1 MAKTEELNVTEI
13 WKEALIKWHHP
24 SVSKPIAPKS
34 AEELKELGELG
45 ILLKQEL
52 AFMKYPEAQVYLNLE
67 KIASD
72 FSEEPQKGLGAICE
86 HEIGHRFCPYDLV
99 TQIILKYH
107 VKKSLEEQK
116 CPYDSEQ
123 LIHNIYNYFIDMCI
137 NTQRSR
143 KSNSEIPWLY
153 QQLSQKRLLEPKTL
167 AEKIKK
173 AFSNKNQ
180 PKTRADSP
188 LWRVY
193 ARSMESAWDKEILP
207 KETQLSEEE
216 TTAATQ
222 LSELFKDNYF
232 ERSHW
237 PHKIRDY
244 ARIIFPFMKD
254 EKNDSKFS
262 LDGSSGNVP
271 KELDEKTKQELAK
284 RLAEIGSNGLPTNP
298 NGMKEFQEIMA
309 SFGAGTDIK
318 EASIYFYDRLS
329 DAYNVTFATKPF
341 GRPRISPFQPVKW
354 NPSKPIGELDIGY
367 SLQTGGRVIPG
378 VNTYAWNTRTRES
391 IGGLEEVVPNLDIYL
406 DSSQSMPNPIESI
419 SLPVIASFVVSK
431 KAHRRMANVRG
442 TNFSGNGQTKTAESE
457 AGTLKPVFEAFVQ
470 YFNGGTVFPT
480 SILLNGI
487 NPRQALII
495 TDTFLCNEA
504 ETAEAIKQFR
514 QQDSRN
520 KVIIYAL
527 HQVNH
532 ADYLRAAGAE
542 VIWDNSTNIFRK
554 VIGKTDEVYSK

>member
-1 MAKTEELNVTEI
+1 MAKTEELNVAEI
-13 WKEALIKWHHP
+13 WKEALIKWYSP

-67 KIASD
+67 RIASE
-72 FSEEPQKGLGAICE
+72 FSEEPKKGLAAICE

-107 VKKSLEEQK
+107 VKKSLGEQK
-116 CPYDSEQ
+116 FPYDSKQ
-123 LIHNIYNYFIDMCI
+123 LIHTIYNFFADMCI

-153 QQLSQKRLLEPKTL
+153 QQLSQKPLLEPKTL

-173 AFSNKNQ
+173 AFFNKNQ

-207 KETQLSEEE
+207 KEAKLTEEE

-298 NGMKEFQEIMA
+298 AGMKEFQEIMA
-309 SFGAGTDIK
+309 GFGAGTDIK
-318 EASIYFYDRLS
+318 EASIYFYDNLS
-329 DAYNVTFATKPF
+329 NSYNVTFATRPF

-354 NPSKPIGELDIGY
+354 TPSKPIGELDIGY

-406 DSSQSMPNPIESI
+406 DSSGSMPDPTKEI
-419 SLPVIASFVVSK
+419 SLPVISAFVTSK
-431 KAHRRMANVRG
+431 KAHRKGAQVRG
-442 TNFSGNGQTKTAESE
+442 TNFSGNGQTQTAESE
-457 AGTLKPVFEAFVQ
+457 VGALKPVFETFVK
-470 YFNGGTVFPT
+470 YFNRGTVFPI
-480 SILLNGI
+480 SILLNGT
-487 NPRQALII
+487 NPRQAIFI
-495 TDTFLCNEA
+495 TDTFLCNETEA
-504 ETAEAIKQFR
+504 VEAIHQFR
-514 QQDSRN
+514 RQDSRN
-520 KVIIYAL
+520 KVTIYAL
-527 HQVNH
+527 HPVDH
-532 ADYLRAAGAE
+532 ADYLRSAGAD
-542 VIWDNSTNIFRK
+542 VIWGTSTDIFRK
-554 VIGKTDEVYSK
+554 VIGKADEVYSK